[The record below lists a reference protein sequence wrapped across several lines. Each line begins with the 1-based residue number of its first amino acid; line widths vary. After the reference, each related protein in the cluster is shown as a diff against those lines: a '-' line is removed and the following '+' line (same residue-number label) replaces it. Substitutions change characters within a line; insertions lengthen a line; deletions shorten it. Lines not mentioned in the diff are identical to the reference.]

1 MRHSPGPTRR
11 ELFKLVGLAAGL
23 AVAGGSVAACGEL
36 DSEQQN
42 MLVDSWRAS
51 RSDIALAE
59 SAREQFDPE
68 AAEYDALDRVVEAR
82 TVHRNALV
90 EALEAAGEE
99 LPAEDSE
106 NSEDAEGTGDPAP
119 TPEADEP
126 ATLDRVVEALTASGR
141 TAREA
146 AATLE
151 GYPSALAG
159 SVGAA
164 CSALAQV
171 SLGVALGRSR

>member
-23 AVAGGSVAACGEL
+23 AVVGGSVAACGEL

-51 RSDIALAE
+51 RSDIALAK

-68 AAEYDALDRVVEAR
+68 SAEYGALDRVIEAR
-82 TVHRNALV
+82 GVHRDALV

-99 LPAEDSE
+99 LPTEDSG
-106 NSEDAEGTGDPAP
+106 DTEGAGGSAP
-119 TPEADEP
+119 TPEAEDP

-146 AATLE
+146 AAVLE

>member
-11 ELFKLVGLAAGL
+11 ELFKLVGLAAGI
-23 AVAGGSVAACGEL
+23 AVVGGSAAGCGEL

-42 MLVDSWRAS
+42 VLVDSWRMS

-59 SAREQFDPE
+59 SAREQFASE
-68 AAEYDALDRVVEAR
+68 SAEYGALDSVIEAR
-82 TVHRNALV
+82 TVHRDALV
-90 EALEAAGEE
+90 EALKAAGEE
-99 LPAEDSE
+99 LPQEDSE
-106 NSEDAEGTGDPAP
+106 GEVEGEDTAAPAP
-119 TPEADEP
+119 ESGEP
-126 ATLDRVVEALTASGR
+126 ATLDQVVEALTASSR

-146 AATLE
+146 AAILE
-151 GYPSALAG
+151 GYPSTLAG

-171 SLGVALGRSR
+171 SLGVALGRSQ

>member
-11 ELFKLVGLAAGL
+11 ELFKLVGFAAGL
-23 AVAGGSVAACGEL
+23 AVVGGSAAACGEL

-42 MLVDSWRAS
+42 VLVDSWRMS
-51 RSDIALAE
+51 RSDISLAE
-59 SAREQFDPE
+59 SSKQQFDPE
-68 AAEYDALDRVVEAR
+68 SAEYGALDRVIEAR
-82 TVHRNALV
+82 TVHRDALV

-99 LPAEDSE
+99 LPADE
-106 NSEDAEGTGDPAP
+106 AEGEGAAPGTPDSAEATG
-119 TPEADEP
+119 
-126 ATLDRVVEALTASGR
+126 LDQVVEALTASSE
-141 TAREA
+141 TARKA
-146 AATLE
+146 AAILE

-171 SLGVALGRSR
+171 SLGMALGRAR

>member
-23 AVAGGSVAACGEL
+23 AVVGGSVAACGEL

-42 MLVDSWRAS
+42 RLVDSWRAS

-68 AAEYDALDRVVEAR
+68 SAEFGALDRVIEAR
-82 TVHRNALV
+82 TVHRDSLV

-99 LPAEDSE
+99 LPTEDSE
-106 NSEDAEGTGDPAP
+106 VSEGTGDSAP
-119 TPEADEP
+119 TPEAVEP

-146 AATLE
+146 AAILE